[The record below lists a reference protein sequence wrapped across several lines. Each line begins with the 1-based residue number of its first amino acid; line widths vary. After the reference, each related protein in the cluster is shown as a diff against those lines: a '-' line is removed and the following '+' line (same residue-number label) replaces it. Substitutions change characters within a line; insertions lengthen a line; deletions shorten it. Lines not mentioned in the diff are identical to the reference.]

1 MVRVGPSIFRRN
13 RIGSTGTSV
22 ENENDVVENEKTP
35 FELLQDSWATLTVD
49 QRHESFYALPREEA
63 EELFLTL
70 GPGDQYELIK
80 DLQTAQKRGWI
91 RLLAPDDTAD
101 LIQQFPYEER
111 AQMLAL
117 LDITTMRE
125 VVALLAYAE
134 DDAGGLMNPR
144 FIRLRPD
151 VSVDVAIRYIR
162 AQSKA
167 KIETIHYVYVL
178 DQEQHLLGA
187 LSFRDL
193 FLAPPEKLV
202 SEVMKSELVTLPE
215 DMDQEEVGR
224 KFSQCGLSALPVID
238 SEGHMKGIVTVDDA
252 VEVVQEEA
260 TEDIHKLGGTEALDE
275 PYLQIAITKMIHKRA
290 GWLVFLFLGEMLTA
304 TAMQYFQKEIEA
316 AVVLALFLPLIISSG
331 GNSGSQATSL
341 VIRAMALQEVRLKDW
356 WRVFVREL
364 LVGSCLGLIL
374 GVIGMIRI
382 MIWPSRQVLYGEH
395 FRIIA
400 LTVGTALI
408 GVVLWGSLAGSMLPF
423 LLRRIGFDPATSSA
437 PFVATLVDV
446 TGLVIYFSVASIILH
461 GVLL

>member
-1 MVRVGPSIFRRN
+1 M
-13 RIGSTGTSV
+13 
-22 ENENDVVENEKTP
+22 ENEDQAENETSP
-35 FELLQDSWATLTVD
+35 LEQLQEAWASLTAD
-49 QRHESFYALPREEA
+49 QRHERFYALTREDA
-63 EELFLTL
+63 EEIFLSL
-70 GPGDQYELIK
+70 SAADQYELICE
-80 DLQTAQKRGWI
+80 LPSVQKRSWI

-101 LIQQFPYEER
+101 LIQQFPHEER

-117 LDITTMRE
+117 LDITSMRE

-178 DQEQHLLGA
+178 DQEQLLLGA

-202 SEVMKSELVTLPE
+202 SEVMKCELVTLPE

-224 KFSQCGLSALPVID
+224 KFAQCGLSALPVVD
-238 SEGHMKGIVTVDDA
+238 AEGKMKGIVTVDDA
-252 VEVVQEEA
+252 VEVVEEEA

-275 PYLQIAITKMIHKRA
+275 PYLQISIFKMLQKRA
-290 GWLVFLFLGEMLTA
+290 GWLTFLFLGEMLTA
-304 TAMQYFQKEIEA
+304 TAMGFYEKQIEK
-316 AVVLALFLPLIISSG
+316 AVVLALFIPLIISSG

-341 VIRAMALQEVRLKDW
+341 VIRAMALQEVRLRDW
-356 WRVFVREL
+356 WRVLGREL
-364 LVGSCLGLIL
+364 FVGSCLGLIL
-374 GVIGMIRI
+374 GTIGILRI
-382 MIWPSRQVLYGEH
+382 LAWPSRDILYGEH
-395 FRIIA
+395 FRLIA
-400 LTVGTALI
+400 MTVGTALT
-408 GVVLWGSLAGSMLPF
+408 GVVLWGSVAGSMLPF
-423 LLRRIGFDPATSSA
+423 FLRRIGFDPATSSA

-446 TGLVIYFSVASIILH
+446 TGLVIYFTVASFLLR

>member
-1 MVRVGPSIFRRN
+1 METNDLPEKEKSAKEQPSI
-13 RIGSTGTSV
+13 
-22 ENENDVVENEKTP
+22 EK
-35 FELLQDSWATLTVD
+35 LQESWASFTSD
-49 QRHESFYALPREEA
+49 QRHDAFYGLAREDA
-63 EELFLTL
+63 EELFLLL
-70 GPGDQYELIK
+70 GPADQFELIHE
-80 DLQTAQKRGWI
+80 LQNNQKRSWI

-101 LIQQFPYEER
+101 LIQQFPHDER

-178 DQEQHLLGA
+178 DQEQRLVGA
-187 LSFRDL
+187 MSFRDL
-193 FLAPPEKLV
+193 FLAPPDKLV
-202 SEVMKSELVTLPE
+202 SEIMVTDLITLPE

-224 KFSQCGLSALPVID
+224 KFSQCGLSTLPVVDI
-238 SEGHMKGIVTVDDA
+238 EGKMKGIVTVDDV
-252 VEVVQEEA
+252 VEVVEEEA

-275 PYLQIAITKMIHKRA
+275 PYLQINLFRMIRKRA
-290 GWLVFLFLGEMLTA
+290 GWLTFLFIGEMLTA
-304 TAMQYFQKEIEA
+304 TAMQFYEKQIEQA
-316 AVVLALFLPLIISSG
+316 IVLALFIPLIISSG

-341 VIRAMALQEVRLKDW
+341 VIRAMALQEVRLRDW

-364 LVGSCLGLIL
+364 IAGLSLGVIL
-374 GVIGMIRI
+374 GTIGMIRI
-382 MIWPSRQVLYGEH
+382 LAWPSRQTLYGEH
-395 FRIIA
+395 FRMVAVTVAAA
-400 LTVGTALI
+400 LV

-423 LLRRIGFDPATSSA
+423 VLRRIGFDPATSSA

-446 TGLVIYFSVASIILH
+446 TGLVIYFSVASFFLRGIL
-461 GVLL
+461 L

>member
-1 MVRVGPSIFRRN
+1 METDDSSP
-13 RIGSTGTSV
+13 
-22 ENENDVVENEKTP
+22 NENSAKTTP
-35 FELLQDSWATLTVD
+35 GIEQLQERWASLSSDS
-49 QRHESFYALPREEA
+49 RHESFQGLPREDA
-63 EELFLTL
+63 EELFLL
-70 GPGDQYELIK
+70 LSPADQFELIHE
-80 DLQTAQKRGWI
+80 LANNQKRIWI

-101 LIQQFPYEER
+101 LIQQFPHDER

-178 DQEQHLLGA
+178 DQEQRLVGA

-193 FLAPPEKLV
+193 FLAPHDKLV
-202 SEVMKSELVTLPE
+202 SEVMVTDLITLPE
-215 DMDQEEVGR
+215 DMDQEAVGR
-224 KFSQCGLSALPVID
+224 KFAQCGLSTLPVID
-238 SEGHMKGIVTVDDA
+238 SEGKMKGIVTVDDV
-252 VEVVQEEA
+252 VEVVEEEA
-260 TEDIHKLGGTEALDE
+260 TEDIQKLGGTEALDE
-275 PYLQIAITKMIHKRA
+275 PYLQINLIRMIKKRA
-290 GWLVFLFLGEMLTA
+290 GWLTFLFIGEMLTA
-304 TAMQYFQKEIEA
+304 TAMQYYEKQIEQ
-316 AVVLALFLPLIISSG
+316 AVVLALFIPLIISSG

-341 VIRAMALQEVRLKDW
+341 VIRAMALQEVRLRDW

-364 LVGSCLGLIL
+364 IAGLSLGLIL
-374 GVIGMIRI
+374 GLIGMIRI
-382 MIWPSRQVLYGEH
+382 LAWPSRATLYGEH
-395 FRIIA
+395 FQMIA
-400 LTVGTALI
+400 VTVASALV

-423 LLRRIGFDPATSSA
+423 ILRRVGFDPATSSA

-446 TGLVIYFSVASIILH
+446 TGLVIYFSVASFFLRGIL
-461 GVLL
+461 L

>member
-1 MVRVGPSIFRRN
+1 ME
-13 RIGSTGTSV
+13 
-22 ENENDVVENEKTP
+22 ENEVIEHERTP
-35 FELLQDSWATLTVD
+35 FELLQDSWASLNAD
-49 QRHESFYALPREEA
+49 QRHEAFYALPREEA
-63 EELFLTL
+63 EELFLSL
-70 GPGDQYELIK
+70 SPADQYELIR
-80 DLQTAQKRGWI
+80 DLQNGQKRSWI

-101 LIQQFPYEER
+101 LIQQFPHEER
-111 AQMLAL
+111 AQILAL
-117 LDITTMRE
+117 LDITSMRE

-144 FIRLRPD
+144 FVRLRPD

-193 FLAPPEKLV
+193 FLAPPDKLV

-224 KFSQCGLSALPVID
+224 KFSQCGLSALPVVD
-238 SEGHMKGIVTVDDA
+238 SEGKMKGIVTVDDA

-260 TEDIHKLGGTEALDE
+260 TEDMHKLGGTEALDE
-275 PYLQIAITKMIHKRA
+275 PYLQISLPRMIHKRV
-290 GWLVFLFLGEMLTA
+290 GWLTFLFFGEMLTA
-304 TAMQYFQKEIEA
+304 TAMQFFQSEIEH

-341 VIRAMALQEVRLKDW
+341 VIRAMALREVRLRDW
-356 WRVFVREL
+356 WRVLGREL
-364 LVGSCLGLIL
+364 VVGASLGLVL
-374 GVIGMIRI
+374 GLIGMIRI
-382 MIWPSRQVLYGEH
+382 LAWPSRHILYGEH
-395 FRIIA
+395 FKMVA
-400 LTVGTALI
+400 VTVGTTVM
-408 GVVLWGSLAGSMLPF
+408 GVVLWGSIAGSMLPLF
-423 LLRRIGFDPATSSA
+423 LRRVGFDPATSSA

-446 TGLVIYFSVASIILH
+446 TGLMIYFTIASIMLH
-461 GVLL
+461 GTLL